1 MCKLNIFDKISFLI
15 SLLGGLNY
23 GILALININIF
34 YILSF
39 GSALILRIFYFLI
52 FLSSIDLI
60 SLVFRCKYFFENK

>member
-39 GSALILRIFYFLI
+39 GSALILRLFYCLI

-60 SLVFRCKYFFENK
+60 SLVFRCKYIFENK

>member
-1 MCKLNIFDKISFLI
+1 MCKLNIFDKVSFLI
-15 SLLGGLNY
+15 SLLGGINY

-39 GSALILRIFYFLI
+39 GSALILRLFYFLI

-60 SLVFRCKYFFENK
+60 SLVFRCKYIFENK

>member
-15 SLLGGLNY
+15 SLLGGINY

-34 YILSF
+34 YMLSF

-60 SLVFRCKYFFENK
+60 SLVFRCKYIFENK

>member
-34 YILSF
+34 YMLSF

-60 SLVFRCKYFFENK
+60 SLVFRCKYIFENK

>member
-39 GSALILRIFYFLI
+39 GSALILRLFYFLI

-60 SLVFRCKYFFENK
+60 SLVFKCKYIFENK

>member
-60 SLVFRCKYFFENK
+60 SLVFRCKYVFENK

>member
-39 GSALILRIFYFLI
+39 GSALILRLFYFLI

-60 SLVFRCKYFFENK
+60 SLVFRCKYIFENK

>member
-23 GILALININIF
+23 CILALININIF

-39 GSALILRIFYFLI
+39 GSALILRLFYFLI

-60 SLVFRCKYFFENK
+60 SLVFRCKYIFENK

>member
-60 SLVFRCKYFFENK
+60 SLVFRCKYIFENK

>member
-34 YILSF
+34 YMLSF

-60 SLVFRCKYFFENK
+60 SLIFRCKYIFENK

>member
-1 MCKLNIFDKISFLI
+1 MCKLNIFDKVSFLI
-15 SLLGGLNY
+15 SLLGGINY

-34 YILSF
+34 YMLSF

-60 SLVFRCKYFFENK
+60 SLVFRCKYIFENK

>member
-52 FLSSIDLI
+52 LLSSIDLI
-60 SLVFRCKYFFENK
+60 SLVFRSKYIFENK

>member
-34 YILSF
+34 YMISF

-60 SLVFRCKYFFENK
+60 SLVFRCKYIFENK

>member
-1 MCKLNIFDKISFLI
+1 MCKLNIFDKVSFLI
-15 SLLGGLNY
+15 SLLGGINY

-60 SLVFRCKYFFENK
+60 SLVFRCKYIFENK

>member
-15 SLLGGLNY
+15 SLLGGFNY

-34 YILSF
+34 YMLSF

-60 SLVFRCKYFFENK
+60 SLIFRCKYIFENK

>member
-39 GSALILRIFYFLI
+39 GSALILRLFYFLI

-60 SLVFRCKYFFENK
+60 SLVFRCKYIFDNK

>member
-39 GSALILRIFYFLI
+39 GSALILRLFYFLI

-60 SLVFRCKYFFENK
+60 SLVFRSKYIFENK